1 MRTIINCLL
10 FLLAVQTVSAQQ
22 KIVLENFRLYNLNGP
37 VLRYL
42 QSPEIKQTIASE
54 LNQLLGQKMNGQL
67 TNTNDLPIELLDFNF
82 VVPAIKPVFS
92 DPDPNRLH
100 LYLDFIE
107 ADPYFFF
114 RYDKESEIDTI
125 TQQRVKTVFILKAFL
140 YSPDRN
146 LLRTDMLNILISVA
160 ETPGIGNLYNLG
172 IRFTELSVTSKTFTE
187 LFKKCTSVLLDT
199 ANDLSAIEVKL
210 QPAYLAD
217 NYLLPKTLNR
227 SRSFVSSQKNISS
240 YLFGRQTEMI
250 RMGEALYEEV
260 LLKGKKAQKYPDNIT
275 AAIKVTQNFAK
286 SDYVFLRQEGRD
298 VLRDKNYLLKLCT
311 QIDPTDIPADRNLLF
326 TRFIPGNF
334 HYLLQENDTV
344 AQFSI
349 LKDVTE
355 KTNKIYP
362 NTITNGYDS
371 TGFSTLPALGNQQ
384 AEWPVVYRYIING
397 SFSGIPFRIKC
408 SGFDNSL
415 REFFIADQL
424 VCIAQ
429 GKFNPEKFVLFDA
442 SLSPEKLNRLFLIGF
457 NRFLE

>member
-1 MRTIINCLL
+1 MRTIITCLL
-10 FLLAVQTVSAQQ
+10 FLLAVQTVPAQQ
-22 KIVLENFRLYNLNGP
+22 KIVLENLRLYNLNGP
-37 VLRYL
+37 LLRYL
-42 QSPEIKQTIASE
+42 QSPEIKQTIATE

-82 VVPAIKPVFS
+82 VVPVIKPVFADQ
-92 DPDPNRLH
+92 DPHLLH

-114 RYDKESEIDTI
+114 RYDKENEIDSA
-125 TQQRVKTVFILKAFL
+125 TQKRVKTVFILKAYVFSADKKL
-140 YSPDRN
+140 VQSE
-146 LLRTDMLNILISVA
+146 LLNVLISVA

-172 IRFTELSVTSKTFTE
+172 IRFTELSVTPKTFTE

-227 SRSFVSSQKNISS
+227 SRTFVSTQKNISS
-240 YLFGRQTEMI
+240 YLLGRQSEMI
-250 RMGEALYEEV
+250 RMGEPLYEEM
-260 LLKGKKAQKYPDNIT
+260 LLKGKKAQKYPDQIT
-275 AAIKVTQNFAK
+275 AAIKATENFAK

-298 VLRDKNYLLKLCT
+298 VLRDKNYLIKLCT

-326 TRFIPGNF
+326 TRFLPGNF
-334 HYLLQENDTV
+334 HYLLQENDTL

-349 LKDVTE
+349 LKEVTE
-355 KTNKIYP
+355 KANKIYP
-362 NTITNGYDS
+362 NIITNGYDS
-371 TGFSTLPALGNQQ
+371 TGFSTLPAFGNRT
-384 AEWPVVYRYIING
+384 AEWPVVYRYVING
-397 SFSGIPFRIKC
+397 SLSGLPFRIKC

-415 REFFIADQL
+415 REFFLGDQL

-442 SLSPEKLNRLFLIGF
+442 SLSPEKLNQLFLIGF

>member
-1 MRTIINCLL
+1 MRTIITCLL
-10 FLLAVQTVSAQQ
+10 FLLAAQTVPAQQ
-22 KIVLENFRLYNLNGP
+22 KIVLENLRLYNLNGP

-42 QSPEIKQTIASE
+42 QSPDIRQTIATE
-54 LNQLLGQKMNGQL
+54 LNQLLGQKMNGRL

-82 VVPAIKPVFS
+82 VVPVINPVFS
-92 DPDPNRLH
+92 DTDPNQLH

-114 RYDKESEIDTI
+114 RYDKENEIDTN
-125 TQQRVKTVFILKAFL
+125 TQKQVKTVFILKAFL
-140 YSPDRN
+140 YAANRK
-146 LLRTDMLNILISVA
+146 LVRTEMLNVLISTA

-187 LFKKCTSVLLDT
+187 LFKKSTSVLLDT

-227 SRSFVSSQKNISS
+227 SRTFVSTQKNISS
-240 YLFGRQTEMI
+240 YLLGKQSEII
-250 RMGEALYEEV
+250 RMGEPLYEEI
-260 LLKGKKAQKYPDNIT
+260 LLKGKKTQKYPDHIT
-275 AAIKVTQNFAK
+275 AAIKATQNFAK

-298 VLRDKNYLLKLCT
+298 VLRDKNYLIKLCT
-311 QIDPTDIPADRNLLF
+311 QIDPTDIPEDRNLLF
-326 TRFIPGNF
+326 TRFLPGNF
-334 HYLLQENDTV
+334 HYLLQENDTL

-349 LKDVTE
+349 LKEVTE
-355 KTNKIYP
+355 RANKIYP

-371 TGFSTLPALGNQQ
+371 TGFPTLPAFGGRT
-384 AEWPVVYRYIING
+384 AEWAVVYRYVING
-397 SFSGIPFRIKC
+397 SFAGMPFRIKC

-442 SLSPEKLNRLFLIGF
+442 SLSSEKLNRLFLIGF